1 MKQCPQEKLPENGK
15 KAVGFPKPHFKPSV
29 SAASGT
35 QCCMQ
40 ALTACGIE
48 THQGSNPPCGYGMI
62 ACRLLPLAVLKLA
75 QSDYSPMNMTYCM
88 QALTACGI

>member
-1 MKQCPQEKLPENGK
+1 MGQGIEAQFLDEMKQCPQENFPENGK
-15 KAVGFPKPHFKPSV
+15 KAVGFPKPHFEPSV

-48 THQGSNPPCGYGMI
+48 TFLETEPATFEPG
-62 ACRLLPLAVLKLA
+62 
-75 QSDYSPMNMTYCM
+75 CM
-88 QALTACGI
+88 QALTACGIETTCS